1 MLWKQRMQ
9 DDTPLL
15 QLRQL
20 SDIESDG
27 PHLAWVNFWLGCE
40 DWVGE
45 NQLDPTDC
53 PDYVGLVWDPP
64 LPDWIQIISRDGY
77 PTFLVNSGAHL
88 VDVYGKSCTW
98 YHWRSSEEL
107 KENTSLLQLRK
118 CRQARRVQNALLG
131 RGAIMLNRWDPDYD
145 KYEGPWKDLRYE
157 WEGTFDD
164 D

>member
-1 MLWKQRMQ
+1 MQ

-27 PHLAWVNFWLGCE
+27 PHLAWVNFWLGCK

-53 PDYVGLVWDPP
+53 PDYVGVLMGNSP
-64 LPDWIQIISRDGY
+64 LPYWIQIISRDGH

-107 KENTSLLQLRK
+107 KENISLAQFRK
-118 CRQARRVQNALLG
+118 CTSAHHVQNALLG
-131 RGAIMLNRWDPDYD
+131 RGIVLLNHWDPDYD
-145 KYEGPWKDLRYE
+145 KYEGEYKDIRYE